1 MKSNKAISRKIIIIS
16 GLAAQ
21 AAASSSVSSGV
32 KGASQE
38 GIDRTAVDLSPFS
51 GSGNNPS
58 TSGSSGAGGIFGT
71 SFSQQTKSI
80 FGGATPS
87 TQGSTFGSA
96 PLFGGQSRVPVVKPA
111 ALSTIA
117 TTTTTTTVTSEV
129 VTLEEPTISSES
141 SGQPQPTQ
149 SESAERPSGTSR
161 GPRIS
166 RTPIIWNSPP
176 GSSQGTQPPATAS
189 APVVQRG
196 IGAGRARRSGGRPR
210 GGTRGGAP
218 RGGAPS

>member
-1 MKSNKAISRKIIIIS
+1 MRPAIFVQSKKVVKSNKAISRKIIIIS

-80 FGGATPS
+80 FGGTSATS
-87 TQGSTFGSA
+87 TQVCLSTFSLWAIKFYKSRGQKKSRNEIEISVCIFFQGSTFGSA
-96 PLFGGQSRVPVVKPA
+96 PLFGGQSSRVPVVKPA
-111 ALSTIA
+111 ALSTIGKKSL
-117 TTTTTTTVTSEV
+117 TTRILHYVW
-129 VTLEEPTISSES
+129 
-141 SGQPQPTQ
+141 
-149 SESAERPSGTSR
+149 A
-161 GPRIS
+161 IS
-166 RTPIIWNSPP
+166 RSFLLHKKPMNILICYKLLKEKFREFRHNFVSDCTKKNH
-176 GSSQGTQPPATAS
+176 G
-189 APVVQRG
+189 
-196 IGAGRARRSGGRPR
+196 
-210 GGTRGGAP
+210 
-218 RGGAPS
+218 